1 MKEIIGDD
9 YPTYEDSVKM
19 TLAERANKGEYV
31 CNIPATHFCDD
42 EEKMADFN
50 KLTKQEFLDSYSYLT
65 EEEYQLTMNQVKL
78 LQEEKDVSKNNMER
92 LIKENLEL
100 RHRLSCIADDIL
112 IISNHIKDNC
122 NKKFKKPSLNAD
134 GTIYADEAWHNVS
147 NIEIACDLNDNETLH
162 WGSKVKGGLTKD
174 QIMEMEQQIR

>member
-9 YPTYEDSVKM
+9 YPTYEESVNM
-19 TLAERANKGEYV
+19 TLREKGHYSS
-31 CNIPATHFCDD
+31 NIPARDFCDD

-78 LQEEKDVSKNNMER
+78 LQEEKDISKSNMER

-100 RHRLSCIADDIL
+100 KHRLSCIAEEIL
-112 IISNHIKDNC
+112 IISNHIEDNC
-122 NKKFKKPSLNAD
+122 NKKFIKPSLNLD
-134 GTIYADEAWHNVS
+134 GSINAYEAWHNIS
-147 NIEIACDLNDNETLH
+147 NIQIALDLNNNISLE
-162 WGSKVKGGLTKD
+162 WGSTLKGELTQD

>member
-9 YPTYEDSVKM
+9 YPTYEESVNM
-19 TLAERANKGEYV
+19 TLREKGHYSS
-31 CNIPATHFCDD
+31 NIPARDFCDD

-78 LQEEKDVSKNNMER
+78 LQEERDVSKNNIER
-92 LIKENLEL
+92 LIKENFEL
-100 RHRLSCIADDIL
+100 KHRLSCVADDIL
-112 IISNHIKDNC
+112 IISNHIEDNC
-122 NKKFKKPSLNAD
+122 NKKFKKPSRNLDGSVNAE
-134 GTIYADEAWHNVS
+134 EAWHNIS
-147 NIEIACDLNDNETLH
+147 NIEIACNLNNNAPLE
-162 WGSKVKGGLTKD
+162 WGSKAKGELTQD